1 MKMTVKLLDVD
12 DKCWIQWWRWFYD
25 ETEASLMIIP
35 CLTSHLG
42 ARTRNIQHSLILQWK
57 SSTPQ
62 ICERH

>member
-1 MKMTVKLLDVD
+1 MLMISVGSNDED
-12 DKCWIQWWRWFYD
+12 EFYD

-35 CLTSHLG
+35 GLTSHLG
-42 ARTRNIQHSLILQWK
+42 ARTRNIQHSLILLQWK